1 LPNDIATLLLD
12 LVETA
17 PPVTA
22 IHEEAMA
29 PAADV
34 ARAVVIVA
42 GGGGR
47 QISAVLR
54 MCFT

>member
-1 LPNDIATLLLD
+1 MATLLLD
-12 LVETA
+12 LGEMA
-17 PPVTA
+17 PPATA
-22 IHEEAMA
+22 THEEAMA

-47 QISAVLR
+47 QISVVLL